1 MMLEEIY
8 NHLQLSD
15 ILHSSGMPTP
25 EQVSSLAEDGIQVVI
40 NLATPKSENWMPD
53 ERERV
58 EAQHI
63 AYYAIPVDWDNPTT
77 NDLNKFMAVMD
88 KHRHEKILVHC
99 QANYRATGFI
109 ALYRFNFLGWSE
121 QNAFKDLKKIWNPAE
136 YPVWKK
142 FIEKG
147 LRAQS

>member
-1 MMLEEIY
+1 MLEEIY

-25 EQVSSLAEDGIQVVI
+25 QQVSSLAEEGIQVVI

-53 ERERV
+53 EQEHV

-77 NDLNKFMAVMD
+77 DDLSKFMVVMD
-88 KHRHEKILVHC
+88 KHKHEKILVHC

-109 ALYRFNFLGWSE
+109 ALYRYNFLGWAE
-121 QNAFKDLKKIWNPAE
+121 ENAFRDLRKIWDPAE